1 LGGRDELN
9 LAEFPITLL
18 ADRVPKGLKTVTYE
32 DRIFDQQSNEM
43 VTRRLTVTGSDRY
56 GLPTAVDDEVLVA
69 LLQITKL
76 ANDFTSRDVH
86 FTRYE
91 VLKLLGWSD
100 DGVNYRRIDE
110 SLKRWMGVTLY
121 YDKAWWNK
129 DAQAWVSEQFHIL
142 DNVSLVEQSVR
153 KRLRAR
159 GQQELPLSV
168 LTWNRVVFE
177 SFQADNL
184 KRLDIDTYFRLSS
197 SVAKRMFRFL
207 DKRFYHRPRWEF
219 DLQEFAF
226 EHVGLSRSYADN
238 GKLKEKLQPAIDELT
253 DIGFIEPMSREE
265 RYEKLAR
272 GQWKVVFVKADSKTP
287 RLNAPSAPEPA
298 EFETKLISRGV
309 SPQVAAELCS
319 AHSEEFI
326 SLRLEVFDW
335 LISRKDKRVS
345 KSPAGYL
352 SESIRK
358 GYSPPKGFVSKAE
371 REIQEAEN
379 RKRAWKAQE
388 AKRRAEENE
397 AAEEAKRKARIEGY
411 LKSLSPPERKRCEEE
426 ALAAAPSFYHHQLRR
441 NKADEKLTALYMN
454 QIIEAHVTKL
464 LEESDG

>member
-1 LGGRDELN
+1 MESLAQPQPPSPAKAKDLRAVLRTVGGRDELN

-18 ADRVPKGLKTVTYE
+18 SDRVPKGLKTVTFE
-32 DRIFDQQSNEM
+32 DRIFDQQAGEM

-76 ANDFTSRDVH
+76 ANDFTDRDVH

-100 DGVNYRRIDE
+100 DGVNYRRIEE

-142 DNVSLVEQSVR
+142 DNVSIVEQSVR
-153 KRLRAR
+153 RRLRAK

-168 LTWNRVVFE
+168 LTWNRVVFQ

-207 DKRFYHRPRWEF
+207 DKRFYHRDRCEF
-219 DLQEFAF
+219 DLQVFAF
-226 EHVGLSRSYADN
+226 EHVGLSRSYSDN

-253 DIGFIEPMSREE
+253 AIGFLEPMSREE
-265 RYEKLAR
+265 RYAKLSR

-287 RLNAPSAPEPA
+287 AVSPPAAEPA
-298 EFETKLISRGV
+298 GLEQQLTSRGV
-309 SPQVAAELCS
+309 SPKVATELCT
-319 AHSEEFI
+319 AHPAEFI
-326 SLRLEVFDW
+326 SRRLEVFDW
-335 LISRKDKRVS
+335 LSAARTSGSRKAPRAI
-345 KSPAGYL
+345 SP
-352 SESIRK
+352 
-358 GYSPPKGFVSKAE
+358 SPSARATSRPKASSPRPTG
-371 REIQEAEN
+371 RN
-379 RKRAWKAQE
+379 G
-388 AKRRAEENE
+388 RRRCRSGRGMPRRRSVGPRRT
-397 AAEEAKRKARIEGY
+397 K
-411 LKSLSPPERKRCEEE
+411 PP
-426 ALAAAPSFYHHQLRR
+426 RR
-441 NKADEKLTALYMN
+441 R
-454 QIIEAHVTKL
+454 
-464 LEESDG
+464 S